1 MQLINDFCDVQQD
14 CLRLQP
20 QPDFSRVGHDPNA
33 VHHVEYMS
41 VYTTI
46 SYCGWLRNPNHQ
58 LIGSFFHYL

>member
-1 MQLINDFCDVQQD
+1 MQLINDFCVVQQD

-20 QPDFSRVGHDPNA
+20 QPHFSRVGHDPNA

-46 SYCGWLRNPNHQ
+46 SYCGWKK
-58 LIGSFFHYL
+58 SCTS